1 MICKG
6 SPKAS
11 ITDDSRSWTAGS
23 ELSPELHIHLSNRYW
38 TSRLPRA
45 GPSGTSNFTVSKNE
59 LLIFSL
65 STPSLIILPA
75 PLSRLMESLCTRPGI
90 SQASAT
96 VLFPSPT
103 AYSECRPHHA
113 LLPLSLEAAPALGT
127 RVGDELGC
135 ITCANCRGLCPSAR
149 PDWLRLPG
157 GLHEPDL
164 VTCCR
169 L

>member
-113 LLPLSLEAAPALGT
+113 LLPAVSGSCPRSGYQSGRRAGLHHL
-127 RVGDELGC
+127 C
-135 ITCANCRGLCPSAR
+135 LCPSAR

-164 VTCCR
+164 VTCCW